1 MSRINIPFVGASNK
15 SRSVEVSTQRSVN
28 LFPELDPLSGFQ
40 QALYLRPQL
49 ASFSTA
55 GSATIRGMATFG
67 SLLFVVSGGTVYSID
82 SSGSATSRG
91 NLLTSTGRVSID
103 QNATQLM
110 FVDGTAGYIWDGSTL
125 TQIADGDFPNGA
137 TQVVQFD
144 GYFVV
149 NDPANPGRFYI
160 SAYNNGTAWDATE
173 FATAERNPDGLLAM
187 LVNERELWLWG
198 EPRPKSGTT
207 RALPTSRSSRSSPP
221 SRNGASAPRSRRPRS
236 TATSTGLPRRA
247 SCCGRPARAAS
258 ASARTPSRRPSPAMP
273 TSRMPSATAS
283 NGKGTSS
290 TC

>member
-187 LVNERELWLWG
+187 LAFWLADDVAAAAGFASGDADADLAAALPSFGAALEGSQSAMTAAAGDASGVLRAVSEGARTWKKKAAG
-198 EPRPKSGTT
+198 LTTEPRP
-207 RALPTSRSSRSSPP
+207 R
-221 SRNGASAPRSRRPRS
+221 
-236 TATSTGLPRRA
+236 
-247 SCCGRPARAAS
+247 
-258 ASARTPSRRPSPAMP
+258 
-273 TSRMPSATAS
+273 
-283 NGKGTSS
+283 
-290 TC
+290 

>member
-49 ASFSTA
+49 ATFSTA
-55 GSATIRGMATFG
+55 GSSTIRGMATFG

-125 TQIADGDFPNGA
+125 TQIVDGDFPNGA

-149 NDPANPGRFYI
+149 NDVANPGRFYI
-160 SAYNNGTAWDATE
+160 SAYNNGTVMG
-173 FATAERNPDGLLAM
+173 RHG
-187 LVNERELWLWG
+187 VRHG
-198 EPRPKSGTT
+198 
-207 RALPTSRSSRSSPP
+207 RAQP
-221 SRNGASAPRSRRPRS
+221 
-236 TATSTGLPRRA
+236 
-247 SCCGRPARAAS
+247 GRPAGDAGQRARTVVLGRFLDRSLVQRGRSRLPVRAGPVRLHGMGRRRRVLAGQDQRQRLLARLAGHRAAGDRH
-258 ASARTPSRRPSPAMP
+258 ARRADQHAR
-273 TSRMPSATAS
+273 
-283 NGKGTSS
+283 
-290 TC
+290 C